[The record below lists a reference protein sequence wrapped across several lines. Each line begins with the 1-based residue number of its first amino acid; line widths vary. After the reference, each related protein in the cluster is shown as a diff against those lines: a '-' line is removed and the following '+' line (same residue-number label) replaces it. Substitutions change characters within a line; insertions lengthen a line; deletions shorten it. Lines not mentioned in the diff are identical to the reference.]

1 MNNISMKN
9 VIMGSVLAV
18 AAVTSLS
25 VNAAPVAVCSGIAA
39 GDGKSFVGATG
50 STNFVKQSF
59 TPKCSANVFMDG
71 EETSATVFRAGAAS
85 LKGKQRFGG
94 STVGGAVANM
104 GACDSGVAAGTC
116 GSGDATKGLQ
126 AASES

>member
-25 VNAAPVAVCSGIAA
+25 ANAVTVCAGGVAGTGASFASG
-39 GDGKSFVGATG
+39 
-50 STNFVKQSF
+50 TNFVKQGF

-71 EETSATVFRAGAAS
+71 EEFSATVFRAGAAS
-85 LKGKQRFGG
+85 AKGKYYFGG
-94 STVGGAVANM
+94 STVGGAVGNM
-104 GACDSGVAAGTC
+104 GPCAGTACAQTDSAAGMN
-116 GSGDATKGLQ
+116 
-126 AASES
+126 AASTS

>member
-25 VNAAPVAVCSGIAA
+25 ANAVTVCTGGGAGNGASFAA
-39 GDGKSFVGATG
+39 G
-50 STNFVKQSF
+50 TNFVKQDF

-85 LKGKQRFGG
+85 AKGKYYFGG
-94 STVGGAVANM
+94 STVGGAVGNIDKCA
-104 GACDSGVAAGTC
+104 GAACAQTDSQAGL
-116 GSGDATKGLQ
+116 A
-126 AASES
+126 AASAS

>member
-25 VNAAPVAVCSGIAA
+25 ANAVVVCSGVEAKTGVSFSA
-39 GDGKSFVGATG
+39 GTM
-50 STNFVKQSF
+50 FVKQGF

-85 LKGKQRFGG
+85 AKGKHYFGG
-94 STVGGAVANM
+94 STVGGAVGNM
-104 GACDSGVAAGTC
+104 GACGDPACLQTDSAKGM
-116 GSGDATKGLQ
+116 GDAPK
-126 AASES
+126 S

>member
-25 VNAAPVAVCSGIAA
+25 ANAVVVCSGVAA
-39 GDGKSFVGATG
+39 GNGTPFTAG
-50 STNFVKQSF
+50 TNFVKQEF

-71 EETSATVFRAGAAS
+71 LEVSATVFAAGAAS
-85 LKGKQRFGG
+85 AKGKHYFGG
-94 STVGGAVANM
+94 STVGGAVANIDKC
-104 GACDSGVAAGTC
+104 GDPACVQGDSQ
-116 GSGDATKGLQ
+116 KGLD
-126 AASES
+126 AAKVKS